1 MSRTYES
8 LALRSDIKKGGD
20 FMTQRQQTLVFAN
33 GAEMWIFCILVLGLV
48 LSLERV
54 GAPGFTEHES

>member
-1 MSRTYES
+1 M
-8 LALRSDIKKGGD
+8 RSDIKKGGD